1 MPAGTRTDRAGRLSR
16 LARRSAAE
24 DVGIM
29 ANDDSTSERQ
39 ILVLQARL
47 QQLQYEYAQLARRR
61 DELESA
67 LKYVVDRAGGTV
79 TVTRQ
84 DRDRL
89 RAAARVHMRYDPADG
104 CWHYEL
110 G

>member
-1 MPAGTRTDRAGRLSR
+1 MTDNAPTP
-16 LARRSAAE
+16 E
-24 DVGIM
+24 Q
-29 ANDDSTSERQ
+29 Q

-47 QQLQYEYAQLARRR
+47 QQLRYEYAQLARRR

-67 LKYVVDRAGGTV
+67 LKYVVDRAGGAV

>member
-1 MPAGTRTDRAGRLSR
+1 M
-16 LARRSAAE
+16 
-24 DVGIM
+24 V
-29 ANDDSTSERQ
+29 DDNPTPEQ
-39 ILVLQARL
+39 QVLVLQARL
-47 QQLQYEYAQLARRR
+47 RQLQYEHAQLARRR

-89 RAAARVHMRYDPADG
+89 RAAARVHMRFDPADG